1 MRRTSQTVLA
11 VDDEPK
17 IRDVV
22 KAYLEMEGL
31 RVLCA
36 GSGREGM
43 ELFEKG
49 RSSGSPVS
57 LILLD
62 LMLPDFPGEEFCKRV
77 RRVSD
82 VPIIMITAKVGEE
95 SVIRGLNIGA
105 DDYVCKPFSPR
116 QLTARVQAALRR
128 SAHRIAPGAE
138 RGVERSGGCGEAAG
152 NLLSYRGLIV
162 DTEKRIVSRN
172 GKTVGLTRDEYSIL
186 TLLRSC
192 QVKIF
197 TREEILEAI
206 KGPGYGGF
214 DRSVDTHIKKL
225 RAKLEDDPRTPE
237 YIITVYG
244 MGYRL
249 GNR

>member
-1 MRRTSQTVLA
+1 MKADQTVLV

-17 IRDVV
+17 IRDLVT
-22 KAYLEMEGL
+22 AYLETEGL
-31 RVLCA
+31 RVLHA
-36 GSGREGM
+36 GNGRDGM
-43 ELFEKG
+43 ELFERG
-49 RSSGSPVS
+49 RSAGTPVS
-57 LILLD
+57 LIRLD
-62 LMLPDFPGEEFCKRV
+62 LMLPDGPGEKFCEQV
-77 RRVSD
+77 WRVSD

-128 SAHRIAPGAE
+128 TTLSGERRNE
-138 RGVERSGGCGEAAG
+138 RGGGEPAG
-152 NLLSYRGLIV
+152 KLLSYRGLSV
-162 DTEKRIVSRN
+162 DTERRIVSRN

-186 TLLRSC
+186 TLLMSFKAK
-192 QVKIF
+192 VF

-206 KGPGYGGF
+206 KGSGYDGF
-214 DRSVDTHIKKL
+214 DRSVDTHVKKL

-237 YIITVYG
+237 YITTVYG

-249 GNR
+249 GDT